1 MDRMK
6 RQNFSKKREAIFR
19 SICSTDTHPTAEWVY
34 NQLKPEFPDLS
45 LGTVYRNISMFKER
59 GMVISVGTVNG
70 QERFDWNVKPHPHF
84 ICTKCGAVIDV
95 NQITG
100 DNRSLDYS
108 VASAYGFQVDYH
120 SLCFFGTCAA
130 CMKDGAEETK
140 LV

>member
-1 MDRMK
+1 MK

-70 QERFDWNVKPHPHF
+70 QERFDGNVKPHPHF

-95 NQITG
+95 NQSRGTTG
-100 DNRSLDYS
+100 ASTIRSRPPMVSRLTTT
-108 VASAYGFQVDYH
+108 AFAFSALAQH
-120 SLCFFGTCAA
+120 A
-130 CMKDGAEETK
+130 
-140 LV
+140 

>member
-1 MDRMK
+1 MK

-70 QERFDWNVKPHPHF
+70 QERFDGNVKPHPHF

-108 VASAYGFQVDYH
+108 VASAYGFRVDYH

-130 CMKDGAEETK
+130 CMKDGAGEAK